1 MDPQSVVFQPQDN
14 LWRLQNE
21 LQRIQAVQA
30 EHSDRI
36 LRIER
41 KHDEDARMKSVWGG
55 ASPFPNVLSGGT
67 PQQTPLHQPTT
78 DAFKEF
84 DDESANLIGSLHL
97 DPEEE
102 PRRIGATSRANSV
115 RFDESA
121 NQGWA
126 HTSRSSMDLMR
137 SGGGLPM
144 SERTSSHKSE
154 GRASSVHSIRS
165 AASGRANSL
174 NLDTGFSFGDSNRSP
189 VDTPGLAPGLFL
201 LGSVPA
207 IIRCWMNNSFRHDAL
222 LYAAVCTGSHKS
234 FLDRRL
240 VDRLGFASRIN
251 ITTSGLQTIV
261 LPMYFPEAVPHP
273 TSTRSGSPA
282 PQLPTLTVTFSILP
296 APLLD
301 SSDDKGIQIILGS
314 DTLRVHNADV
324 LFSSNNLSLFDDDRN
339 KISIPLVRPED
350 ERTFNVLRT
359 TASEPQAQ
367 SRQVKPESS
376 SPPKAMINGLGQSSQ
391 SSAESVPSLAAGVP
405 IGTQRTAAIAPPPG
419 FAAGLGANDS
429 SEDDEPPSTGRS
441 IRFAQLPSQS
451 SSSTA
456 TETPS
461 VSKDGETNRT
471 TPARAPTSP
480 AIWSNWRQRGPE
492 SSQTSAMDYANA
504 SKAKE
509 PAPRK
514 ESGIKVLR
522 PMKSASRTFSATS
535 TSSASNDGKSRFFDD
550 GKRRA
555 TMESVPGDQQREG
568 SSSVDGGDKGIQGQ
582 GGSSTGGQA
591 RVNPA
596 GGASAFSWL
605 SKGGSNS
612 SSASQSPDQPR
623 HPTRDPQSSAKNFS
637 PQDPLAAQPCTR
649 IQALGNYAPFF
660 TSDVQASVK
669 PLRTTFS
676 RKQHPL
682 LSHQSTC
689 CTDRVLPSSAIHR
702 RNTTHPHPS
711 PELPKPR
718 AALALAATTASHPKK
733 RKTTPSTT
741 ATPTGVSLFA
751 PEVLHPDRQPSP
763 SLGSSSPAQLTN
775 GLGSTSA
782 PSSPPHAE
790 TAGPVG
796 GHRGFLDGIDAAADS
811 PSEAY
816 AALTLGGSGTGF
828 GIEDMREEGRRSA
841 SPAKRS
847 AAAMEGEESEVEMV
861 NTQGEDA
868 AIVDERISRVRE
880 ISNTSIEEGEEGYVL
895 AADWLKRVQARSSE
909 GKGKGGQQETAGPI
923 GPVDNSAIVPEG
935 AFQGPHLKFE
945 KGDVT
950 FIPIKPQLERTED
963 YEVLPKAAWDLI
975 VEWYGIADHQLPIIR
990 FAKNT
995 APPGSAVT
1003 NIQYEIYPPVF
1014 TVRKMLSAADKS
1026 TRPPSPPGTNNPS
1039 QANTV
1044 QTTPEREA
1052 QAVKLVASRQDRYQ
1066 TFLARCKRAAG
1077 VPLEHKVRPWKQI
1090 NTQQV
1095 VVNPT
1100 TASRPGILTPAAS
1113 RTNSPGA
1120 EDSTQLISSSPP
1132 SLVVDRSEFDTF
1144 EEGTSIEIVDLKD
1157 ETGNPKYNGGGSIT
1171 LDVVGLIEDLT
1182 LILEEQVRGPA
1193 GGEFVSDTKR
1203 TKKKNEEAKAA
1214 TAQDSDTSTSGP
1226 VTRGRARKSGKS
1238 RGTVGLQNLGNT
1250 CYMNS
1255 ALQCISRI
1263 EELAWYFL
1271 SNKWK
1276 QEINGDNPLGY
1287 HGNMA
1292 RAYADFLSGLHK
1304 EGQGTFTP
1312 RQFKNALANAQPMF
1326 SGYGQQDSQ
1335 EFLSFLVDAL
1345 HEDLNRI
1352 HKKPYLENPDSD
1364 DSKVHDPNYITELG
1378 EKYRENHRA
1387 RNNSIAMDLFSGF
1400 YKNRMDCPECKKVS
1414 ITFDPY
1420 SLLTLQLPIETTWQH
1435 KVIYIPNKGEA
1446 SLRMVDVDKSASI
1459 RNFKQRFADKVG
1471 AKAENLFVAEFFSN
1485 RLYKV
1490 WKDTEQVSE
1499 IAENDKIAVFELDH
1513 APTNISKT
1521 KSSQYR
1527 SFSSPRSEDIPDMD
1541 SPLADYMAVTVVNR
1555 TRKSTFWNPTYEPL
1569 IVMISREEAK
1579 DYDLILKKI
1588 LAQVAKYTSRN
1599 ILSEDAA
1606 LPTQQTISRKSS
1618 DSGLTSNTESPEPVD
1633 GKLSDRSVPSEDEY
1647 VNVSMR
1653 DGSSPPADAPDD
1665 TQEIL
1670 RPGTEI
1676 PNGLRSLF
1684 QVGYF
1689 ASVNGDMNCTGNNGT
1704 IVAAPMI
1711 ERVNYNTSRRSSVA
1725 SATSIQSG
1733 QSGSTEHSTTSARSQ
1748 TLSITA
1754 DDDESAATLLTGH
1767 NSDRW
1772 AGDVHSDSDQSN
1784 FVQPADMVDD
1794 SFKSSSRRK
1803 YERTQKGRHGNKRAL
1818 KTYGKRGQRLAPR
1831 KTENV
1836 RSFPPRSLSGP
1847 NASDDPYYIKLGEGI
1862 VLDWAEEGWDALFG
1876 CTIRSPDERGY
1887 GLIDEK
1893 TLPVAK
1899 DPELDAK
1906 LEKRQ
1911 RRKKDGISLEDCFAE
1926 TARTE
1931 TLSEENAW
1939 YCNRCKE
1946 LRRADKTL
1954 EIWTAPD
1961 ILVVHLKRFSGERYR
1976 RDKVDVLVDFPTEGL
1991 DLSSRVGLQEDGKE
2005 YLYDLF
2011 AVDNHYGGLGGGHYT
2026 AYARNFWDGNWYD
2039 FNDSMVSK
2047 TSPGSVVTTAAY
2059 LLFYRRRSD
2068 KPLGPPYLQ
2077 ALVTEA
2083 RAAADASDDEPVDA
2097 FAGAGRTLASATEQ
2111 KKSDPTTRL
2120 LLPGPKKPE
2129 PLYDSSPRDGA
2140 PIGTCDGRVMQGPIR
2155 PPALGGDAGWGFGG
2169 LDGTDDAD
2177 ADGDGEGAGGAG
2189 SDADSM
2195 NPETGE
2201 GDGEGRRGFILGEPE
2216 VEQEETG
2223 DMEGVV
2229 RSVEFLGDGDG
2240 DGKAD
2245 GIDEDDVEG

>member
-1 MDPQSVVFQPQDN
+1 MITIKQASSRQFIVGQSIAKLTSQSLQRSPKFGQKFQPAGPA
-14 LWRLQNE
+14 RRTALQ
-21 LQRIQAVQA
+21 ITH
-30 EHSDRI
+30 HS
-36 LRIER
+36 LRQTF
-41 KHDEDARMKSVWGG
+41 KH
-55 ASPFPNVLSGGT
+55 P
-67 PQQTPLHQPTT
+67 
-78 DAFKEF
+78 
-84 DDESANLIGSLHL
+84 
-97 DPEEE
+97 
-102 PRRIGATSRANSV
+102 
-115 RFDESA
+115 
-121 NQGWA
+121 
-126 HTSRSSMDLMR
+126 
-137 SGGGLPM
+137 
-144 SERTSSHKSE
+144 
-154 GRASSVHSIRS
+154 
-165 AASGRANSL
+165 
-174 NLDTGFSFGDSNRSP
+174 SNP
-189 VDTPGLAPGLFL
+189 
-201 LGSVPA
+201 
-207 IIRCWMNNSFRHDAL
+207 
-222 LYAAVCTGSHKS
+222 
-234 FLDRRL
+234 
-240 VDRLGFASRIN
+240 
-251 ITTSGLQTIV
+251 SGL
-261 LPMYFPEAVPHP
+261 
-273 TSTRSGSPA
+273 
-282 PQLPTLTVTFSILP
+282 
-296 APLLD
+296 
-301 SSDDKGIQIILGS
+301 
-314 DTLRVHNADV
+314 
-324 LFSSNNLSLFDDDRN
+324 
-339 KISIPLVRPED
+339 
-350 ERTFNVLRT
+350 
-359 TASEPQAQ
+359 
-367 SRQVKPESS
+367 
-376 SPPKAMINGLGQSSQ
+376 
-391 SSAESVPSLAAGVP
+391 PSLA
-405 IGTQRTAAIAPPPG
+405 
-419 FAAGLGANDS
+419 S
-429 SEDDEPPSTGRS
+429 SILCCR
-441 IRFAQLPSQS
+441 IKL
-451 SSSTA
+451 
-456 TETPS
+456 
-461 VSKDGETNRT
+461 
-471 TPARAPTSP
+471 P
-480 AIWSNWRQRGPE
+480 AIPKR
-492 SSQTSAMDYANA
+492 
-504 SKAKE
+504 
-509 PAPRK
+509 
-514 ESGIKVLR
+514 VR
-522 PMKSASRTFSATS
+522 P
-535 TSSASNDGKSRFFDD
+535 
-550 GKRRA
+550 
-555 TMESVPGDQQREG
+555 P
-568 SSSVDGGDKGIQGQ
+568 
-582 GGSSTGGQA
+582 
-591 RVNPA
+591 
-596 GGASAFSWL
+596 
-605 SKGGSNS
+605 
-612 SSASQSPDQPR
+612 
-623 HPTRDPQSSAKNFS
+623 
-637 PQDPLAAQPCTR
+637 
-649 IQALGNYAPFF
+649 
-660 TSDVQASVK
+660 
-669 PLRTTFS
+669 
-676 RKQHPL
+676 
-682 LSHQSTC
+682 
-689 CTDRVLPSSAIHR
+689 SAIHSS
-702 RNTTHPHPS
+702 NTTPPHPS
-711 PELPKPR
+711 PEPPKSR
-718 AALALAATTASHPKK
+718 AALTLAATTASHPKK

-741 ATPTGVSLFA
+741 ATPTGISLFA

-763 SLGSSSPAQLTN
+763 SLGSSSPAQPTN

-782 PSSPPHAE
+782 PSSPPHAD
-790 TAGPVG
+790 TAGPVS
-796 GHRGFLDGIDAAADS
+796 GHRSFLDGIDAAADS

-816 AALTLGGSGTGF
+816 AALTLGGSGTGS

-861 NTQGEDA
+861 TTQGEDP

-880 ISNTSIEEGEEGYVL
+880 ISNTSIEEGEEGYIL

-909 GKGKGGQQETAGPI
+909 GKGKSGQQETAGPI

-935 AFQGPHLKFE
+935 AFQGPHLKFD

-975 VEWYGIADHQLPIIR
+975 VGWYGIADQQLPIVR
-990 FAKNT
+990 FAKDT
-995 APPGSAVT
+995 APPGSTAT

-1026 TRPPSPPGTNNPS
+1026 ARPPSPPGTNNPS

-1090 NTQQV
+1090 NTSQV

-1120 EDSTQLISSSPP
+1120 EESTQSISSSLP

-1144 EEGTSIEIVDLKD
+1144 EEGTSIEIVDIKD

-1203 TKKKNEEAKAA
+1203 TKKKNEEAKAVS
-1214 TAQDSDTSTSGP
+1214 AQDSDTSTSGP
-1226 VTRGRARKSGKS
+1226 VTRGRARKSARS

-1263 EELAWYFL
+1263 EELAWFFL

-1292 RAYADFLSGLHK
+1292 RAYADFLAGLHK

-1364 DSKVHDPNYITELG
+1364 DRKVHDPNYITELG

-1435 KVIYIPNKGEA
+1435 KVIYIPNEGEA

-1471 AKAENLFVAEFFSN
+1471 AKAENLFVAEFFSQ

-1499 IAENDKIAVFELDH
+1499 IADNDKIAVFELDH

-1555 TRKSTFWNPTYEPL
+1555 TRNSTYWNPTYEPL
-1569 IVMISREEAK
+1569 IVMVSREEAK

-1633 GKLSDRSVPSEDEY
+1633 AKLSDRSVPSEDDY

-1653 DGSSPPADAPDD
+1653 DGSSPPAAASND
-1665 TQEIL
+1665 TPEVL
-1670 RPGTEI
+1670 RPGTQI

-1684 QVGYF
+1684 KVGYF
-1689 ASVNGDMNCTGNNGT
+1689 ASVNGDMNCTGNTGT
-1704 IVAAPMI
+1704 IEAAPMF

-1733 QSGSTEHSTTSARSQ
+1733 QSGSTEHSTASARSQ

-1754 DDDESAATLLTGH
+1754 DDYDESAATLLTGH

-1784 FVQPADMVDD
+1784 FVQPTDTMED
-1794 SFKSSSRRK
+1794 SFKSGNRRK
-1803 YERTQKGRHGNKRAL
+1803 HERTRKGRRGNKRAMQ
-1818 KTYGKRGQRLAPR
+1818 KTYGKKGQRLAAR
-1831 KTENV
+1831 KAENV
-1836 RSFPPRSLSGP
+1836 RSFPPRSPSGP

-1862 VLDWAEEGWDALFG
+1862 VLDWTDEGWDALFG
-1876 CTIRSPDERGY
+1876 GTIRSPDERGY

-1906 LEKRQ
+1906 LAKRQ
-1911 RRKKDGISLEDCFAE
+1911 RRKKDGISLDDCFAE

-1976 RDKVDVLVDFPTEGL
+1976 RDKVDVLVEFPTEGL

-2039 FNDSMVSK
+2039 FNDSMVSQ
-2047 TSPGSVVTTAAY
+2047 TSPTSVVTTAAY

-2083 RAAADASDDEPVDA
+2083 RAAADASDDDPIDA
-2097 FAGAGRTLASATEQ
+2097 FAGAGRTLAGSTANEQ

-2120 LLPGPKKPE
+2120 LLPGPKKSD
-2129 PLYDSSPRDGA
+2129 PLYDPVPKDGA
-2140 PIGTCDGRVMQGPIR
+2140 PIGTCDGRAMQGPIR

-2177 ADGDGEGAGGAG
+2177 GNEEGAGGAGGAG

-2195 NPETGE
+2195 NPEMGE
-2201 GDGEGRRGFILGEPE
+2201 GDGEGRGGFILGEPE
-2216 VEQEETG
+2216 GDQEEMG
-2223 DMEGVV
+2223 EMEGVV
-2229 RSVEFLGDGDG
+2229 RSVEFLGDGEECREGSGDRNGDG
-2240 DGKAD
+2240 DRDGRAD
-2245 GIDEDDVEG
+2245 DIGDEVEG